1 MKIRITGTLE
11 EVEEM
16 EEALKKMPF
25 IRSISSLYKNRGINN
40 EYRLYIETYD
50 LKKEAFQGSLLSS
63 EKEKLITEK

>member
-40 EYRLYIETYD
+40 EYRLYIETCD
-50 LKKEAFQGSLLSS
+50 LKEAFQPEEEEEGSLPG
-63 EKEKLITEK
+63 KPA